1 MFNEITGSHQHTGN
15 WTGETVDS
23 CSGKFKYKFN
33 DYELVDLPGTYSLL
47 SSSEEERMARDYLCF
62 NDYDCVVCVVD
73 ATNLERNLNLVLQ
86 VLELTDKVVLLLNLC
101 DEAKKK
107 NIEIDTEQL
116 SRLLGVPVVR
126 ATARSGKGINDLL
139 EIVYQISNETM
150 LNENTT
156 LFYNNS
162 IETAVKQVSRAL
174 KGRLIQK
181 EI

>member
-1 MFNEITGSHQHTGN
+1 MIKNKKVLLMGNPNVGKSTVFNEITGSHQHTGN
-15 WTGETVDS
+15 WTGKTVDS

-126 ATARSGKGINDLL
+126 ATARSGK
-139 EIVYQISNETM
+139 E
-150 LNENTT
+150 
-156 LFYNNS
+156 
-162 IETAVKQVSRAL
+162 
-174 KGRLIQK
+174 
-181 EI
+181 